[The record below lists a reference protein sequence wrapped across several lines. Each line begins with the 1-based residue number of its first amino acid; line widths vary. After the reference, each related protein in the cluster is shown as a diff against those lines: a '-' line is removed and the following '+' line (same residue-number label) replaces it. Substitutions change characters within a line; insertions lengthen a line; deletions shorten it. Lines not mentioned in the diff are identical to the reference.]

1 MNQRVL
7 VFSVDAMVYEDLQH
21 LRSCRNTKKYFQN
34 ACGVRH
40 IRSIY
45 PTVTYPAH
53 TTILTG
59 CYPASHGVISNTHFT
74 TGSTEYE
81 WLWDASNVKVPDV
94 ITAAKDQGYTTGAV
108 FWPVTGNHK
117 AVDYLID
124 EYWCPHEGETLLG
137 GFSNM
142 GSGPEMLKIIEK
154 NQHLLPNGGKLGR
167 VALMDHPQID
177 HFLIS
182 CACDII
188 REYSPEFMLVHNG
201 NIDWNKVK
209 ADGIEFAILRAGFGR
224 LEKQKDEKFEQN
236 YAEAKAAGIPVGAYW
251 YSYAMS
257 PEEAELEA
265 NVFLKVI
272 KGKQFEMP
280 VYFDLEEKKQFDLGK
295 EKVSAIMRAFLER
308 VESAGYF
315 TGLYGSASPLFTHTA
330 DDIKSHYT
338 IWLAHWV
345 DRTNYSGAY
354 AVWQYS
360 EKGKVDGIS
369 GNVDLDICYKD
380 FPTIIKGK
388 GLNGW
393 GKAANP
399 TPVPDPEPTADSKT
413 ATVTVQIGNETYK
426 GTIVKA

>member
-1 MNQRVL
+1 MSKTYDFNDTTQLSPHFNISEFRCKCGKEHETLNSQEL
-7 VFSVDAMVYEDLQH
+7 VEKLEKLFTALKCSKIIVTSGYRCEQH
-21 LRSCRNTKKYFQN
+21 DKNVGGSGSGQHTLGN
-34 ACGVRH
+34 AADICCYGQDEQPISSKIVCQKAQD
-40 IRSIY
+40 IGF
-45 PTVTYPAH
+45 
-53 TTILTG
+53 TG
-59 CYPASHGVISNTHFT
+59 IAN
-74 TGSTEYE
+74 
-81 WLWDASNVKVPDV
+81 
-94 ITAAKDQGYTTGAV
+94 ITAAYIYT
-108 FWPVTGNHK
+108 H
-117 AVDYLID
+117 VDVR
-124 EYWCPHEGETLLG
+124 
-137 GFSNM
+137 
-142 GSGPEMLKIIEK
+142 
-154 NQHLLPNGGKLGR
+154 PNGKWYGDEVHSNGSVTDDFYKYFGGED
-167 VALMDHPQID
+167 MKGID
-177 HFLIS
+177 VS
-182 CACDII
+182 
-188 REYSPEFMLVHNG
+188 VHNG

-388 GLNGW
+388 GLNGF
-393 GKAANP
+393 GAVKP
-399 TPVPDPEPTADSKT
+399 SPVPDDKTDTTVT
-413 ATVTVQIGNETYK
+413 ATIKIGDDTYK
-426 GTIVKA
+426 GTLVKA